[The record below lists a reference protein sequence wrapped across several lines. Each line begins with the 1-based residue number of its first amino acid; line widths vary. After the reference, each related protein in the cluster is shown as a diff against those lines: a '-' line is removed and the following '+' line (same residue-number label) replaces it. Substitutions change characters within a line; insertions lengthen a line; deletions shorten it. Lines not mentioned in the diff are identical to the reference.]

1 MVHTQSSQH
10 TEMADIDLEDNNNK
24 EKGAEEG
31 TDVSTPESL
40 FSKLRAK
47 SSMLRDLEGD
57 KLHVVILF
65 FLYCLQGIPLG
76 LDNAIPLILSRRN
89 VPYTE
94 QATFSISTYPF
105 SMKVRPDI
113 LGRDSN
119 YFDFST
125 CFPLVL
131 CSSFIIKTPG
141 K

>member
-76 LDNAIPLILSRRN
+76 LINAVPLILTN
-89 VPYTE
+89 KGTPYTD
-94 QATFSISTYPF
+94 QATFSISGYPF
-105 SMKVRPDI
+105 SMKVNCMFRCLHWSI
-113 LGRDSN
+113 LNVGTSLSCN
-119 YFDFST
+119 K
-125 CFPLVL
+125 
-131 CSSFIIKTPG
+131 SSDE
-141 K
+141 